1 MMRVNR
7 RTFLNLGITTAIGL
21 FLAVWNKMTL
31 SQIKLDKQQKQTFPF
46 DKNKPV
52 SFIDEFIIINQN
64 NQTQVFRAHC
74 THLGCKI
81 NQVTNGKLLCPCHG
95 SEYDLNG
102 QVLKGPAY
110 KNLHA
115 VHATLSDDCSQ
126 IEIES

>member
-1 MMRVNR
+1 MRVNR
-7 RTFLNLGITTAIGL
+7 RTFLNLGMTITIGL
-21 FLAVWNKMTL
+21 FVAIWNKITL
-31 SQIKLDKQQKQTFPF
+31 NQINLSKQRKRTFPF

-52 SFIDEFIIINQN
+52 TFVDDFIIINQN

-81 NQVTNGKLLCPCHG
+81 NQATNGKLVCPCHG

-110 KNLHA
+110 KSLHIMQA
-115 VHATLSDDCSQ
+115 IIADDGSQ
-126 IEIES
+126 IEIEG